1 MAGAAWWAALYQ
13 DPACRASGVAMKHI
27 PPIPLLLAFE
37 AVARLGSFHRAA
49 EELALAHSTIS
60 HRIRELEQLC
70 GMVLFTRTTRSVTPT
85 PDAERLLVPVRNA
98 LATLGGAF
106 APVGDANV
114 VRVSL
119 LPSFARFRLLPA
131 LADFQRSHPQ
141 LCIEIDPTSRL
152 VVPRQGDADIAL
164 RFTRAPPAEPHLDL
178 GHDDWFPVAAPHYL
192 ASLRHRAMPA
202 LLGEAGMLAHTR
214 HGWDRWC
221 REAGVPV
228 PRSSRVTAFTD
239 TGLMLDAAM
248 QGQGI
253 ACGRRSLLVHP
264 LRAGQLV
271 RLSPIA
277 VASEHRYFL
286 MASPRYDASPQ
297 VRLVHEWVRRLVTE
311 E

>member
-1 MAGAAWWAALYQ
+1 MARTAGESGPPQGRARRAGG
-13 DPACRASGVAMKHI
+13 PAMNHI

-49 EELALAHSTIS
+49 EELAVAHSTVS

-70 GMVLFTRTTRSVTPT
+70 GMALFARTTRSVTPT
-85 PDAERLLVPVRNA
+85 PDAERLLVPVRKA

-131 LADFQRSHPQ
+131 LPDFQRSHPQ
-141 LCIEIDPTSRL
+141 ICIEIDPTSRL
-152 VVPRQGDADIAL
+152 IVPRQGEADIAL
-164 RFTRAPPAEPHLDL
+164 RFTRARPAEPHLDL
-178 GHDDWFPVAAPHYL
+178 GHDDWFPVAAPGYL
-192 ASLRHRAMPA
+192 GSLRHRAMPA
-202 LLGEAGMLAHTR
+202 LLEGAMMLAHTR

-228 PRSSRVTAFTD
+228 PRGNRVTTFTD

-248 QGQGI
+248 RGQGI

-264 LRAGQLV
+264 LRTGQLV
-271 RLSPIA
+271 RLSPIS

-286 MASPRYDASPQ
+286 MASTRYDASPQ
-297 VRLVHEWVRRLVTE
+297 VRLVHEWVRRMVTDE
-311 E
+311 